1 MVILCAL
8 RAREDTKGIELTEV
22 GYGSLEILEALEPL
36 EILESLENLENL
48 ENLETPEALKTLIP
62 SGLLKPPWRATD
74 PQGLQ
79 TRGRGTKK
87 EGPSRIAPQR
97 TLVSKKTAATY
108 SPTGVQYH
116 RRGRA

>member
-1 MVILCAL
+1 MLILCAL

-36 EILESLENLENL
+36 EILESLENL

-97 TLVSKKTAATY
+97 TLESKKTAATY

>member
-1 MVILCAL
+1 MKDKRLTVNGE
-8 RAREDTKGIELTEV
+8 RLTEV

-36 EILESLENLENL
+36 EILENLENL
-48 ENLETPEALKTLIP
+48 ESPEALKTLIP
-62 SGLLKPPWRATD
+62 SGLPKPPWRATD

-87 EGPSRIAPQR
+87 EGPSRIAPKR
-97 TLVSKKTAATY
+97 TLESKNTAATY

-116 RRGRA
+116 RRGQA